1 MASGLDSEAVFS
13 TRAKNAGLDAAVVA
27 LLARGG
33 VKTYGSFA
41 FITPYRP
48 GQSDE
53 APFTDAL
60 QTVLGRAP
68 SNPELIVLRRLFFEA
83 CTLAVTDIKQQSER
97 DATSEP
103 VRMAIA
109 ERNQRLA
116 DQKARL
122 TGLHFAPETEPSH
135 KLVDTICQ
143 MGADQSLQWAP
154 WEQLTSRASEITHTE
169 KDWKI
174 SFDSAGA
181 LKVAQKNRTPEA
193 SMSGE
198 LKVRAALNRRARAF
212 DLASLCS
219 YTSME
224 AWHERLFGIL
234 EKEVPANAIPV
245 TLQQAR
251 EADKTLF
258 RLLSQ
263 ATQGALTQA
272 ADGTRP
278 MEKQLENCMNH
289 AEVHLCLIP
298 MIKAGKSSE
307 DVVTDPKK
315 KKKGKGDIKK
325 DGPPNPMTL
334 PPGCHQMTREKKP
347 ICNLFNRDKCQFAKP
362 GKRCRR
368 GFHVCWRCF
377 KHHPFQSCDQS

>member
-135 KLVDTICQ
+135 RLVDTICQ
-143 MGADQSLQWAP
+143 M
-154 WEQLTSRASEITHTE
+154 EQI
-169 KDWKI
+169 
-174 SFDSAGA
+174 
-181 LKVAQKNRTPEA
+181 NRC
-193 SMSGE
+193 
-198 LKVRAALNRRARAF
+198 N
-212 DLASLCS
+212 
-219 YTSME
+219 
-224 AWHERLFGIL
+224 
-234 EKEVPANAIPV
+234 
-245 TLQQAR
+245 
-251 EADKTLF
+251 
-258 RLLSQ
+258 
-263 ATQGALTQA
+263 
-272 ADGTRP
+272 
-278 MEKQLENCMNH
+278 
-289 AEVHLCLIP
+289 
-298 MIKAGKSSE
+298 
-307 DVVTDPKK
+307 
-315 KKKGKGDIKK
+315 
-325 DGPPNPMTL
+325 GPHGN
-334 PPGCHQMTREKKP
+334 
-347 ICNLFNRDKCQFAKP
+347 N
-362 GKRCRR
+362 
-368 GFHVCWRCF
+368 
-377 KHHPFQSCDQS
+377 

>member
-1 MASGLDSEAVFS
+1 M
-13 TRAKNAGLDAAVVA
+13 
-27 LLARGG
+27 
-33 VKTYGSFA
+33 
-41 FITPYRP
+41 
-48 GQSDE
+48 
-53 APFTDAL
+53 
-60 QTVLGRAP
+60 
-68 SNPELIVLRRLFFEA
+68 
-83 CTLAVTDIKQQSER
+83 
-97 DATSEP
+97 
-103 VRMAIA
+103 
-109 ERNQRLA
+109 
-116 DQKARL
+116 
-122 TGLHFAPETEPSH
+122 
-135 KLVDTICQ
+135 
-143 MGADQSLQWAP
+143 QWAP

-263 ATQGALTQA
+263 ATQGALTRA

-307 DVVTDPKK
+307 GVVTDPKK